1 MVAVGST
8 PTARTIWNVNQ
19 TGFLV
24 PPRKRLGRSAAGVRD
39 LCVPRNKIK
48 RSKNMNRTKLYYESR
63 INTLTH
69 RDPVTNARI
78 INKLKR
84 KAAKA
89 E

>member
-1 MVAVGST
+1 MY
-8 PTARTIWNVNQ
+8 
-19 TGFLV
+19 
-24 PPRKRLGRSAAGVRD
+24 
-39 LCVPRNKIK
+39 
-48 RSKNMNRTKLYYESR
+48 RTKLYYESR

-69 RDPVTNARI
+69 RDPVANANI